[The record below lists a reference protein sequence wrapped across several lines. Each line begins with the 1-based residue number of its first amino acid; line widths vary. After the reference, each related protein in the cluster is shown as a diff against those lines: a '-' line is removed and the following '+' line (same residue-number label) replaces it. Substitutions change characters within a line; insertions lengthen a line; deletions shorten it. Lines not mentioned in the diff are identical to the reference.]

1 METTAFGALAALV
14 ASGLFSAGLVLQAG
28 ESRQVDD
35 KFSLHF
41 ALIRRLVKRP
51 RWVEGTLLTFA
62 GYPFHVLA
70 LLLAPL
76 SIVQPALAAGLLLL
90 LVIGAR
96 TPGETVRRRDWAGVG
111 AIVIGIAVMTLSAP
125 QRAEVEART
134 SELLIALAVLG
145 LLTLVPYV
153 AERLRGECTPGLTT
167 MAAFAAGT
175 AYAFSGIT
183 SKLVSDDL
191 SDDRV
196 ASAFGWLAATAVIA
210 GLGFLSQ
217 VTALQRRPAT
227 QVGPVVYVIP
237 VLVPVLLAPFIT
249 GEDWGDT
256 PLGGL
261 VLVVSLVVVSVG
273 AGLVSSSGHVSR
285 ATEGGPTVTL
295 SAGAQ
300 PDR

>member
-1 METTAFGALAALV
+1 METTPLGALAALV

-28 ESRQVDD
+28 ESRQVDER
-35 KFSLHF
+35 FSLHLG
-41 ALIRRLVKRP
+41 LIRRLLKRP
-51 RWVEGTLLTFA
+51 RWVEGTVLTFA

-76 SIVQPALAAGLLLL
+76 TIVQPALAAGLLVL

-96 TPGETVRRRDWAGVG
+96 TPGENVRRRDWIGVG

-125 QRAEVEART
+125 ERAEVEART
-134 SELLIALAVLG
+134 SALLVALAALALV
-145 LLTLVPYV
+145 TLVPYA

-167 MAAFAAGT
+167 MATFAAGT

-191 SDDRV
+191 ADDRV

-217 VTALQRRPAT
+217 VTALQRRSAT
-227 QVGPVVYVIP
+227 QVGPVVYVVP
-237 VLVPVLLAPFIT
+237 VLVPVLLAPFLT
-249 GEDWGDT
+249 GEDWGQT
-256 PLGGL
+256 PLGGA
-261 VLVVSLVVVSVG
+261 VLVVSLLVVSLG

-285 ATEGGPTVTL
+285 ATEGGPPVTPV
-295 SAGAQ
+295 GAE
-300 PDR
+300 RHT

>member
-1 METTAFGALAALV
+1 MLGALAALV
-14 ASGLFSAGLVLQAG
+14 ASGLFSIGLVLQAG
-28 ESRQVDD
+28 ESRQVDE

-41 ALIRRLVKRP
+41 GLIRRLVRRP

-76 SIVQPALAAGLLLL
+76 TIVQPALAAGLLLL
-90 LVIGAR
+90 LIIGSR
-96 TPGETVRRRDWAGVG
+96 TPGETVRRRDWTGMG

-125 QRAEVEART
+125 ERAEVEART
-134 SELLIALAVLG
+134 SELLVALVL
-145 LLTLVPYV
+145 LALVTLVPYI

-167 MAAFAAGT
+167 MATFAAGT

-191 SDDRV
+191 ADERV
-196 ASAFGWLAATAVIA
+196 ASAFGWLVATAVIA

-217 VTALQRRPAT
+217 VTALQRRSAT
-227 QVGPVVYVIP
+227 QVGPVIYVVP

-261 VLVVSLVVVSVG
+261 VLVVSLLVVSVG
-273 AGLVSSSGHVSR
+273 AGLVSSSSHVNR
-285 ATEGGPTVTL
+285 VTEGGPPVTPV
-295 SAGAQ
+295 GAE
-300 PDR
+300 RHT

>member
-1 METTAFGALAALV
+1 METTPLGALAALV

-28 ESRQVDD
+28 ESRQVDE
-35 KFSLHF
+35 KFSLHLG
-41 ALIRRLVKRP
+41 LIRRLLKRP

-76 SIVQPALAAGLLLL
+76 TIVQPALAAGLLLL

-96 TPGETVRRRDWAGVG
+96 TPGENVRRRDWVGVG

-125 QRAEVEART
+125 ERAEVEART
-134 SELLIALAVLG
+134 SALLVALAALALV
-145 LLTLVPYV
+145 TLVPYV

-167 MAAFAAGT
+167 MATFAAGT

-196 ASAFGWLAATAVIA
+196 ASAFGWLVATAVIA

-217 VTALQRRPAT
+217 VTALQRRSAT
-227 QVGPVVYVIP
+227 QVGPVIYVVP
-237 VLVPVLLAPFIT
+237 VLVPVLLAPFLT
-249 GEDWGDT
+249 GEDWGQT
-256 PLGGL
+256 PLNGA
-261 VLVVSLVVVSVG
+261 VLVVSLLVVSLG

-285 ATEGGPTVTL
+285 ATEGGPPVTPV
-295 SAGAQ
+295 GAE
-300 PDR
+300 RHT